1 LDKYVIAFISQQH
14 TVKLGNLFF
23 PSLVMNEKVLTNQKI
38 IANLFNNYFLSVA
51 DSSNVD
57 NNKAQNSSMIN
68 PINYLFKYYLIN
80 DT

>member
-1 LDKYVIAFISQQH
+1 
-14 TVKLGNLFF
+14 
-23 PSLVMNEKVLTNQKI
+23 MNEKVLTNQKI